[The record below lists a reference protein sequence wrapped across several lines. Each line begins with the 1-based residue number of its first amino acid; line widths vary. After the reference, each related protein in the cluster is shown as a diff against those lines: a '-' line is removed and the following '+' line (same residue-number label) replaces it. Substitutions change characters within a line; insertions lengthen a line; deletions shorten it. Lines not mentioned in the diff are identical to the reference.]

1 MRQRLLAAGIAAALA
16 VAAPIA
22 RAERVTIPA
31 PDGVALVGHWMPR
44 PGGGIGPA
52 VVALHGC
59 GGLFDRT
66 GAAFDQRY
74 AGYAERLHQAGF
86 HVLLPDSFGSRGS
99 GPICTV
105 PNGERRITVETRR
118 GDALAAV
125 DWLASRPEVDSRRI
139 VMLGWSHGATTT
151 LSAMNAARPSHARAI
166 AAAVVFY
173 PGCSALLKEPF
184 ELRAPMLM
192 LLGEKDDWTPPQP
205 CVRLV
210 DRLRQA
216 QPPAEVELHVYA
228 DSHHGFDS
236 SRPVRFRANV
246 PNGAS
251 REGVHSGG
259 NPAAY
264 AAALRELDAF
274 LTARAGAGPRAAPGT
289 SSASP
294 AATPIR

>member
-1 MRQRLLAAGIAAALA
+1 MTKRLLAAGLATVLALA
-16 VAAPIA
+16 APTA
-22 RAERVTIPA
+22 SAERVRISS
-31 PDGVALVGHWMPR
+31 PDGTALVAHWMPR
-44 PGGGIGPA
+44 PGGAYGPA

-59 GGLFDRT
+59 SGLFDRT
-66 GAAFDQRY
+66 GTAFDQRY
-74 AGYAERLHQAGF
+74 TGYAERLHRAGF

-105 PNGERRITVETRR
+105 PNGERSITVETRR
-118 GDALAAV
+118 GDALAAA
-125 DWLASRPEVDSRRI
+125 DWLASQPVVDPRRI

-151 LSAMNAARPSHARAI
+151 LSALNAVRPSYASNV

-192 LLGEKDDWTPPQP
+192 LLGEKDDWTPPKP
-205 CVRLV
+205 CMRLV
-210 DRLRQA
+210 ERLRQV
-216 QPPAEVELHVYA
+216 QPPAEVELHVYS
-228 DSHHGFDS
+228 DSYHGFDS
-236 SRPVRFRANV
+236 ARPVRFRPNV

-259 NPAAY
+259 NPAAN

-274 LTARAGAGPRAAPGT
+274 LAARAGGEQK
-289 SSASP
+289 ASP
-294 AATPIR
+294 APPTVPIVR